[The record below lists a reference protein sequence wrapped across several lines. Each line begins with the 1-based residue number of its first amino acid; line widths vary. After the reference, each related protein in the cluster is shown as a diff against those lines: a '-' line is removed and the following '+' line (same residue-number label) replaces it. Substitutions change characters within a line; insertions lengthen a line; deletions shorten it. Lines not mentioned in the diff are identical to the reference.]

1 MKQCKYCKSAIDDN
15 TKICPICRKKQSGK
29 VKFIIIAIVAIVAI
43 AAIGSSMEDDK
54 PTPVPNNTEKE
65 TDTPTSTPEV
75 KDTTDDT
82 EVDKEDN
89 KEDDKE
95 DNKDADSFTVGTS
108 AEYKDVIVTLTEV
121 TESKGSEFN
130 TPEDGKVYVL
140 ANFTFENNSDKD
152 LSISS
157 MLSFDTYVDGF
168 STTIS
173 LGAIIEKG
181 SNEQLDGTIAP
192 GKKMKGIVGYEVP
205 SDYKE
210 LEINVKLDL
219 LSSKDIKFVY
229 TK

>member
-29 VKFIIIAIVAIVAI
+29 VKYIIIAIVAIVAI

-65 TDTPTSTPEV
+65 TDTPTSTPEE
-75 KDTTDDT
+75 KDT
-82 EVDKEDN
+82 N
-89 KEDDKE
+89 DDKE
-95 DNKDADSFTVGTS
+95 DAKEDNTDADADSFTVGTS